1 VSEAR
6 VVNAS
11 PLILFARIG
20 RLELL
25 EGSAPALLIPDAAVE
40 EVRRGQEKDRTAI
53 TVLEWSERH
62 RVTDIA
68 IPASIEHWDL
78 GSGESQVIA
87 HATLGPRWA
96 VLDDRAARRCAAA
109 HNVPVIGSLGVAL
122 RCKRC
127 GLIDKARPLLLR
139 LIEAGMYLDERFLE
153 DALNTVGE

>member
-1 VSEAR
+1 MGTSPGLLRVDVEVDGVAAR
-6 VVNAS
+6 
-11 PLILFARIG
+11 
-20 RLELL
+20 
-25 EGSAPALLIPDAAVE
+25 PD
-40 EVRRGQEKDRTAI
+40 
-53 TVLEWSERH
+53 
-62 RVTDIA
+62 
-68 IPASIEHWDL
+68 
-78 GSGESQVIA
+78 
-87 HATLGPRWA
+87 